1 MKAEHKEFIDRAYLH
16 GVSPMVLA
24 HELMVHDLV
33 EAALFELRNIK
44 MPFTRLVKTTSR
56 KLSIASPKRP
66 AMWCVLR

>member
-16 GVSPMVLA
+16 GVAPMVLA

-44 MPFTRLVKTTSR
+44 MPFTRLGEDDQQEV
-56 KLSIASPKRP
+56 P
-66 AMWCVLR
+66 AGDGAG